1 MPVINVKVIENFFT
15 EEQKRLMIGRLTDA
29 FVACAG
35 VEGVRPYVYVQI
47 EEVKQGYWGL
57 GGHILPDADFL
68 VNGVPQMF
76 DSAAAEF
83 SQIYGVPMRS
93 GGAAPA
99 TNTASGASSST
110 TGAPSGGTA
119 PNS

>member
-29 FVACAG
+29 FVSCAG

-68 VNGVPQMF
+68 VNSVPKMF
-76 DSAAAEF
+76 DDAAAEF

-93 GGAAPA
+93 GG
-99 TNTASGASSST
+99 GASAGTST
-110 TGAPSGGTA
+110 NAAPSGDAA

>member
-29 FVACAG
+29 FVSCAG

-68 VNGVPQMF
+68 VNGVPEMF

-93 GGAAPA
+93 GGAASVG
-99 TNTASGASSST
+99 TNTGGGASGST
-110 TGAPSGGTA
+110 APSGGTA

>member
-29 FVACAG
+29 FVSCAG

-76 DSAAAEF
+76 DSAAVEF

-93 GGAAPA
+93 GGG
-99 TNTASGASSST
+99 ASGGASAA
-110 TGAPSGGTA
+110 G
-119 PNS
+119 

>member
-15 EEQKRLMIGRLTDA
+15 EEQKRLMIGKLTDA

-57 GGHILPDADFL
+57 GGHILPDPDFL
-68 VNGVPQMF
+68 INEVPAMF
-76 DSAAAEF
+76 DSAAVQF
-83 SQIYGVPMRS
+83 SEIYGVPMRS
-93 GGAAPA
+93 AGGASTGTNTTSGGSSSASAPSGGAAP
-99 TNTASGASSST
+99 
-110 TGAPSGGTA
+110 
-119 PNS
+119 NS